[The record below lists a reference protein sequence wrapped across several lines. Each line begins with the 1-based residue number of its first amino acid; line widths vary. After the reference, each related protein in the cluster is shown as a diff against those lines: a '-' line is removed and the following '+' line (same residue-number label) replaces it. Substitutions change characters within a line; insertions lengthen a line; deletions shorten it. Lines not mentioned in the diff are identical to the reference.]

1 MNHKHLLGQ
10 ILPPHRFIEE
20 PHSSKEADELPAGA
34 EVVQR
39 DLLDGEGRLRVRQRS
54 GSG

>member
-1 MNHKHLLGQ
+1 MSRLLGK

-20 PHSSKEADELPAGA
+20 PHSSKEADELTAGA

-39 DLLDGEGRLRVRQRS
+39 HLLDGERGLRVRRRSRS
-54 GSG
+54 G